1 MYVSTLYVQY
11 LCMYST
17 YVCMYRSHF
26 CSRPSAVSF
35 EVVLPNKSDCAFVDI
50 MWHAFSPPCCIA
62 GDHVKWQWQPP
73 PPGLVKGCPCS
84 MDRNQS
90 WPANPYTQAY
100 NGTGLQFRKRLYI
113 LRGRSNSATPV
124 CSVRYPRIK
133 PPRMDP
139 GWSAYLGRSNTRR
152 HHFYR
157 HF

>member
-1 MYVSTLYVQY
+1 
-11 LCMYST
+11 MYSICVGT
-17 YVCMYRSHF
+17 VFAYVCTVAI
-26 CSRPSAVSF
+26 SAQGHQLCLFKLTCLTKVS
-35 EVVLPNKSDCAFVDI
+35 AFVDI
-50 MWHAFSPPCCIA
+50 MSHSSDSPPCRIA
-62 GDHVKWQWQPP
+62 RDDATWQWQPP
-73 PPGLVKGCPCS
+73 PPSEVKGCPCS
-84 MDRNQS
+84 MDRNQL

-124 CSVRYPRIK
+124 GSVRYPRIK